1 MPISQWE
8 FNSLADAVERC
19 RYLVVSL
26 FPTTRILGLVEDQ
39 AEAEKLAKSE
49 KAGYINVIAKV
60 NGLRYR

>member
-1 MPISQWE
+1 M
-8 FNSLADAVERC
+8 VK
-19 RYLVVSL
+19 
-26 FPTTRILGLVEDQ
+26 ILGLVEDQ

>member
-1 MPISQWE
+1 MPIAQWE

-26 FPTTRILGLVEDQ
+26 FPMVKILGLVEGK
-39 AEAEKLAKSE
+39 AEAEELAKSE